1 MSNSYHYK
9 KGQME
14 LGPYPLERMQGL
26 ARQGQ
31 IGRTHQISTDGGAT
45 WLAGASFPEIF
56 KAPPQEEKRSRVTAS
71 SGSPLE
77 DDWPTPGS
85 GTVAVAGDWLVA
97 QGGQQLG
104 PFSFVQLQ
112 QAMADQRIFPY
123 DLFWKPGMQEWVHGD
138 AVPGLFT
145 AAVVP
150 GGTSSFENQPRSQ
163 RSGLEYADFLPRVG
177 AAIIDGII
185 LSFMTCIPAGICAF
199 GFGVLAAAGAQ
210 DAGNADAAGAVVGAS
225 YQICSAILGAI
236 IGAIYYVALETSPKQ
251 GTFGKQMVGIKVTDL
266 DGRRITTGR
275 ALGRFFARYLT
286 ACTCGIGWLLPLFTE
301 KRQTLHDMMSGCLA
315 VNK

>member
-31 IGRTHQISTDGGAT
+31 VGRTHQISTDGGET
-45 WLAGASFPEIF
+45 WAAGAAFPELF
-56 KAPPQEEKRSRVTAS
+56 QAPPPAEKRPRGTVS

-77 DDWPTPGS
+77 DDWSTPGS
-85 GTVAVAGDWLVA
+85 GSTGVAGDWLVA

-104 PFSFVQLQ
+104 PFSFAQLQ
-112 QAMADQRIFPY
+112 QAMTDQRIHSY

-145 AAVVP
+145 AAVIS
-150 GGTSSFENQPRSQ
+150 GGTSSVVNPSRSE

-177 AAIIDGII
+177 AALIDGFI
-185 LSFMTCIPAGICAF
+185 LFFMTCIPAGICAF
-199 GFGVLAAAGAQ
+199 GFGMLAAAGAQ
-210 DAGNADAAGAVVGAS
+210 DAGNADAAGAVVGAM
-225 YQICSAILGAI
+225 YQICSLVLGAV

-251 GTFGKQMVGIKVTDL
+251 GTFGKQMLGLKVTDL

-275 ALGRFFARYLT
+275 ALGRFFGRYLT
-286 ACTCGIGWLLPLFTE
+286 ACTCGIGWLLPLFSE
-301 KRQTLHDMMSGCLA
+301 KRQTLHDLMSGCLA